1 MNDPTEG
8 RMSRRMLLQ
17 TGAGLVATILGGVA
31 LLESSRG
38 TALANTTNVVTY
50 WSNACLQGIRDTH
63 PGPPMVAR
71 DLAIMHTCIFD
82 AWAVYD
88 PIAVGTRLGAS
99 LRRPASEHTLANKSR
114 AISYAAYR
122 ALVDLFPSDATLFT
136 TLMSSLGYD
145 PNELSTDTTT
155 PTGIGNVTAQAVIA
169 FRHHDGANQLGD
181 LHPGPYTDYTGYVP
195 VNDPDSIHDPNRWQP
210 LRVSNGHGSF
220 VVQTYIAPF
229 WSLVTPFAM
238 TSGSQF
244 RPPFGPATYPYEGY
258 RLQAEQILQLS
269 ANLTDTQKVIAEYW
283 KDGPSSELPPGH
295 WCLFAQFVSQRDAH
309 DLDSDVKMFFAL
321 TNAVF
326 DASIACWDAK
336 RAYDSERPVTAIHYL
351 FTGKKVQAWAGPY
364 KGTQEI
370 DGKDWEPYQPVT
382 IVTPPFPEYYS
393 GHSVFSAAGAEILKR
408 FTGSDAF
415 GASYTKR
422 AGTSDVEPG
431 TVPATDITLSWAT
444 FSDAADEAGISRRY
458 GGIHFEQGDLVG
470 RTLGHVVAAQAWE
483 KAQHYID
490 PGLH

>member
-1 MNDPTEG
+1 VNYLFTE
-8 RMSRRMLLQ
+8 RRMRRRAILQ
-17 TGAGLVATILGGVA
+17 IGAGVLATILGSA
-31 LLESSRG
+31 LLELSTGS
-38 TALANTTNVVTY
+38 ASANNINMVMQ
-50 WSNACLQGIRDTH
+50 WNNACLQGVRNTH

-71 DLAIMHTCIFD
+71 MLAIMHTCMYD
-82 AWAVYD
+82 AWAAYD
-88 PIAVGTRLGAS
+88 PVALGTRLGGQ
-99 LRRPASEHTLANKSR
+99 LRRPAAERTLANKSK
-114 AISYAAYR
+114 ATSYAAYR
-122 ALVDLFPSDATLFT
+122 ALVDLFPSEVVAFR
-136 TLMSSLGYD
+136 TLMTSLGYD
-145 PNELSTDTTT
+145 PDDLSTDTTT
-155 PTGIGNVTAQAVIA
+155 PTGIGNVAAQAVIA

-210 LRVSNGHGSF
+210 LRVSDGHVSF

-229 WSLVTPFAM
+229 WGLVTPFAM

-244 RPPFGPATYPYEGY
+244 RPPFGPATYPSDVYG
-258 RLQAEQILQLS
+258 LQAEQILQFS
-269 ANLTDTQKVIAEYW
+269 ADLTDTQKVIAEYW

-309 DLDSDVKMFFAL
+309 NLDSDVKMFFAL
-321 TNAVF
+321 TNAIF

-351 FTGKKVQAWAGPY
+351 FTGKKVRAWAGPY
-364 KGTQEI
+364 KGTQWI
-370 DGKDWEPYQPVT
+370 DGKDWEPYQPTT

-415 GASYTKR
+415 GTSYTKQ

-458 GGIHFEQGDLVG
+458 DGIHFEQGDLMG
-470 RTLGHVVAAQAWE
+470 RTLGRVIAAQAWN
-483 KAQHYID
+483 KAQQYID
-490 PGLH
+490 PELC